1 MPLDTSSKWLRATW
15 RVARLL
21 IAIHMAC
28 TPLWGSAT
36 NVHLSQAAASSV
48 ERADFGTE
56 QASDATHAVAD
67 WIASSQDNQGLPFMV
82 VDKIGA
88 RVFMFDQHAHLL
100 GAASALLGLTRGD
113 VGVSG
118 IGDRPLSLILP
129 SERTTPSGRY
139 IAHWALNIA
148 GQAIVWVDYDQGISL
163 HPVRSVDV
171 TERRLERLATTTAA
185 DNRISY
191 GCINVPTAFWSQV
204 VQPVFM
210 DSTGIV
216 YVMPDTLTLRAVFKM
231 PDTRHLRP
239 QK

>member
-1 MPLDTSSKWLRATW
+1 
-15 RVARLL
+15 
-21 IAIHMAC
+21 MAC
-28 TPLWGSAT
+28 TPVWGSAK
-36 NVHLSQAAASSV
+36 NLHLSQSASTTV
-48 ERADFGTE
+48 RADFGVE
-56 QASDATHAVAD
+56 LASEAAHAVAD
-67 WIASSQDNQGLPFMV
+67 WVASSQDNQGLPFMV
-82 VDKIGA
+82 VDKVGA

-118 IGDRPLSLILP
+118 IGDRPLSLISP
-129 SERTTPSGRY
+129 AERTTPAGRY
-139 IAHWALNIA
+139 VAHWALNIA

-163 HPVRSVDV
+163 HPVRSVDL
-171 TERRLERLATTTAA
+171 TERRLERLATETAA

-204 VQPVFM
+204 VQPAFV
-210 DSTGIV
+210 DTAGIV

-231 PDTRHLRP
+231 PDTHHVRP